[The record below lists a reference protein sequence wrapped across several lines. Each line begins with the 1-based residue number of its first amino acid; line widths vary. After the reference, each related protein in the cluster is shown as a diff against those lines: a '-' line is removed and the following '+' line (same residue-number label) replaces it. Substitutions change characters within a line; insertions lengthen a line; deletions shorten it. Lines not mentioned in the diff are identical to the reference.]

1 MTDVVVAGAGLA
13 GSMAAVHLARR
24 GFDVRVIERRPDPRI
39 STVDGGR
46 SINLG
51 LSQRG
56 IQALREVDL
65 LDELWPR
72 TTPMRGR
79 MVHTDDGLSFHPYGT
94 EDHQI
99 LHSILRDE
107 LNVALIEAAER
118 AGVRFDFDRRI
129 VALDRN
135 LPSVTVRGADDG
147 EPQELKT
154 ELVIG
159 ADGAFSTVR
168 AKLHHGTRAELH
180 QEFMDWGYKE
190 ITIPAHEDTRLEAL
204 HLWSGRSGLV
214 VAHPNYDGTLTATVF
229 LPFEGEDSFAELST
243 AARVRHLFAEQFADL
258 ADLVPDLVDQFLA
271 HPVGNLVTIRTA
283 PWQHDGRVVLIGDA
297 AHAVYPF
304 YGQGMNA
311 AFEDCSVLDACLAEH
326 TDDIAAAL
334 REFERR
340 RRRHTD
346 VLARLSKENF
356 LELRDGMRSPLFL
369 ARKKAD
375 LLLHKVFPRSWVP
388 LYTMIAHTTTPYGEA
403 LARAR
408 RQDRALVAA
417 AATLPVLAG
426 ALLARLAIRSRSRR
440 QVSGRC

>member
-1 MTDVVVAGAGLA
+1 MTSVVVAGAGLA
-13 GSMAAVHLARR
+13 GSLAAVYLAGR
-24 GFDVRVIERRPDPRI
+24 GHEVRVVERRTDPRK
-39 STVDGGR
+39 STSDGR

-56 IQALREVDL
+56 ITALREIGL

-79 MVHTDDGLSFHPYGT
+79 MVHTDAGLSFHPYGT

-107 LNVALIEAAER
+107 LNAALIDRAER
-118 AGVRFDFDRRI
+118 EGVRFDFGHKV
-129 VALDRN
+129 VALDRS
-135 LPSVTVRGADDG
+135 LPTLTVRDELDG
-147 EPQELKT
+147 VHELKAD
-154 ELVIG
+154 LVIG
-159 ADGAFSTVR
+159 ADGAFSAVR
-168 AKLHHGTRAELH
+168 AQLHRGTRAELH

-190 ITIPAHEDTRLEAL
+190 ITIPSHVDTRLEAL
-204 HLWSGRSGLV
+204 HLWPGRSGLV

-229 LPFEGEDSFAELST
+229 LPFEGEDSFAELT
-243 AARVRHLFAEQFADL
+243 TPAAVRRLFDTQFADL
-258 ADLVPDLVDQFLA
+258 AGLVPDIVGQFLRN
-271 HPVGNLVTIRTA
+271 PTGSLVTIRTS
-283 PWQHDGRVVLIGDA
+283 PWQHEGRVVLVGDA

-311 AFEDCSVLDACLAEH
+311 AFEDCSVLDACLAGH
-326 TDDIAAAL
+326 PGDLPAAL
-334 REFERR
+334 REFEHR

-375 LLLHKVFPRSWVP
+375 LGLHKVYPNACQP
-388 LYTMIAHTTTPYGEA
+388 LYTMIAHTTVPYGEA

-408 RQDRALVAA
+408 RQDRALAALAAALPVAA
-417 AATLPVLAG
+417 GAA
-426 ALLARLAIRSRSRR
+426 LARLAVRSRR